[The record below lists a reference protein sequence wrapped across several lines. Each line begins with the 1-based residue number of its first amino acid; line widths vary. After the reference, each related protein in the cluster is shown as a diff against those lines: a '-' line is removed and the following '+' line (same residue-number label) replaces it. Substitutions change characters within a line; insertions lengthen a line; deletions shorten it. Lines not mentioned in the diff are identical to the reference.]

1 MNVARDD
8 AKAIGKR
15 IRAYRLEKEI
25 SAGELAKDAGISR
38 SYLSELENGAGNHTR
53 PSARILYA
61 LGKALGVSMS
71 DLLGR
76 PLIIESANKPSS
88 SLLRF
93 AEEDGLARADVE
105 MLASIKFRGEA
116 PRTPD
121 RWRFIYQAIRNSS
134 AMDRRRSR

>member
-1 MNVARDD
+1 MARDD

-15 IRAYRLEKEI
+15 IRSYRVEKDI
-25 SAGELAKDAGISR
+25 SAAQLAKGAGISR
-38 SYLSELENGAGNHTR
+38 SYLWELENGTGNHRR
-53 PSARILYA
+53 PSANVLYA

-76 PLIIESANKPSS
+76 PLIIETDTKPSP
-88 SLLRF
+88 SLLKF
-93 AEEDGLARADVE
+93 AQEDGLAQADIE

-134 AMDRRRSR
+134 AMDRRRST

>member
-1 MNVARDD
+1 MAKDD
-8 AKAIGKR
+8 ARAIGKR
-15 IRAYRLEKEI
+15 IRKFREDKDITA
-25 SAGELAKDAGISR
+25 AQLAKDAGISR
-38 SYLSELENGAGNHTR
+38 SYLSELENGTGNHRR
-53 PSARILYA
+53 PSANVLYA

-76 PLIIESANKPSS
+76 PLIVESTSKPSS

-93 AEEDGLARADVE
+93 AEEDDLAQADVE

-116 PRTPD
+116 PRSSD

-134 AMDRRRSR
+134 GIDRQRRS

>member
-1 MNVARDD
+1 MAKDD
-8 AKAIGKR
+8 ARAIGKR
-15 IRAYRLEKEI
+15 IRKFREDKDTTA
-25 SAGELAKDAGISR
+25 AQLAKDAGISR
-38 SYLSELENGAGNHTR
+38 SYLSELENGTGNHRR
-53 PSARILYA
+53 PSANVLYA

-76 PLIIESANKPSS
+76 PLIVESTSKPSS

-93 AEEDGLARADVE
+93 AEEDGLAQADIE

-116 PRTPD
+116 PRSSD

-134 AMDRRRSR
+134 GIDRQRRS

>member
-1 MNVARDD
+1 MARDD
-8 AKAIGKR
+8 ARAIGKR
-15 IRAYRLEKEI
+15 IRAFRQEKEM
-25 SAGELAKDAGISR
+25 SAAQLAKAAGISR
-38 SYLSELENGAGNHTR
+38 SYLSELENGAGNHSR
-53 PSARILYA
+53 PSAKVLYA

-76 PLIIESANKPSS
+76 PLIVESENTPSP
-88 SLLRF
+88 SLLQF
-93 AEEDGLARADVE
+93 AEQDGLAQADIE

-134 AMDRRRSR
+134 AMDRRR

>member
-1 MNVARDD
+1 MAADD

-15 IRAYRLEKEI
+15 IQKFRTDKGI
-25 SAGELAKDAGISR
+25 SAAQLAKHAGISR
-38 SYLSELENGAGNHTR
+38 SYLSELENGTGAHKR
-53 PSARILYA
+53 PSARVLYA
-61 LGKALGVSMS
+61 LGKALGVAMS

-76 PLIIESANKPSS
+76 PLIVESINRPSK
-88 SLLRF
+88 SLLEF
-93 AEEDGLARADVE
+93 AREDDLTQADIE

-134 AMDRRRSR
+134 SMDRRRS